1 MTNKILIF
9 FRKIISCKTI
19 ILYTIFLLL
28 SESLFYPRSP
38 SQFRFFPGMVF
49 LPSSFQTCLDF
60 IWNNTFFIVL
70 LVLLFIRDVRSKWI
84 MLIKR
89 AMSINTRRLL
99 YEKGYFSRSFSY
111 YSFLSCH
118 QYTLLILNCL
128 LSHLP
133 STLSFITQ
141 KEIDSMCLFIKA

>member
-1 MTNKILIF
+1 MQNNHFIHDLFIV
-9 FRKIISCKTI
+9 IGIS
-19 ILYTIFLLL
+19 LL
-28 SESLFYPRSP
+28 STISIAISIFSRYGFFYPPAFKPVWIS
-38 SQFRFFPGMVF
+38 FGITLFF
-49 LPSSFQTCLDF
+49 
-60 IWNNTFFIVL
+60 VL

-99 YEKGYFSRSFSY
+99 CEKGYFSRSFSVTIPFSLAISTRY
-111 YSFLSCH
+111 
-118 QYTLLILNCL
+118 QYWIVF
-128 LSHLP
+128 SPLP

>member
-1 MTNKILIF
+1 MINKILIF

-19 ILYTIFLLL
+19 ILYTIYLLL

-38 SQFRFFPGMVF
+38 SQFRFFPVWF
-49 LPSSFQTCLDF
+49 FYPPAFKPVWISFGITLLF
-60 IWNNTFFIVL
+60 VVL

-118 QYTLLILNCL
+118 QYTLPILNCP

>member
-1 MTNKILIF
+1 MQNNHFIHDLFIV
-9 FRKIISCKTI
+9 IGIS
-19 ILYTIFLLL
+19 LL
-28 SESLFYPRSP
+28 STISIAISIFSRYGFFYPP
-38 SQFRFFPGMVF
+38 AFKPVWI
-49 LPSSFQTCLDF
+49 SFGITL
-60 IWNNTFFIVL
+60 FFIVL

-89 AMSINTRRLL
+89 AMSINTRKLL
-99 YEKGYFSRSFSY
+99 HEKGYFSRSFSY

-118 QYTLLILNCL
+118 QYTLPILNCL

>member
-1 MTNKILIF
+1 MQNNHFIHDLFIV
-9 FRKIISCKTI
+9 IGIS
-19 ILYTIFLLL
+19 LL
-28 SESLFYPRSP
+28 STISIAISIFSRYGFFYPPAFKPVWIS
-38 SQFRFFPGMVF
+38 FGITLFF
-49 LPSSFQTCLDF
+49 
-60 IWNNTFFIVL
+60 VL

-99 YEKGYFSRSFSY
+99 YEKGYFSFLSFFLCY